1 MAFTYHIALTGTA
14 YEEFIPSV
22 EPKVTYTQYSDEIFP
37 RPAIGEI
44 KIGELRNDTIYSGLA
59 SMYYDSSQFEN
70 QIKIIIKQDGTNKY
84 YFRTSIS
91 NTILDSQNKL
101 FRFTPEP
108 DDNYQSILDVY
119 EKRIYETDLAS
130 NIFNN
135 ASYYYWSHP
144 TNVFTNASPAF
155 TSFSDSAK
163 VVAWQYSG
171 SGTNYARLDYP
182 GCAQSGDQVKINITS
197 SSGGGTIRLVN
208 VALAA
213 VSNSVTVT
221 DGLKTMTAT
230 AEARYIELAVD
241 TGTTGGF
248 TYEAYAHQLSE
259 FGNNLKTV
267 IDYLLDDHMGTGITC
282 KSTIL
287 FADTLP
293 SIAPT
298 YIEDYHAAYPASDY
312 VTESKGPIIFN
323 DNLSIGFAEGFTDD
337 IDSYVNNEFTIKEIF
352 DILKYKFKIYWYID
366 SDEYLRFEHRKY
378 FDVWESQLDLRSN
391 TFAKFKP
398 EVDCK
403 VYNYDK
409 SDIYNQIKYSENNA
423 KTSDFLDIHVDC
435 DVNKTSPKT
444 SSISP
449 PNLSTDIDVALTDEW
464 SLSGFVLVIT
474 SEINGDDVVQLV
486 QSITDSGA
494 YSQNGYLSWAW
505 VSKYYFNWG
514 CDADEAITSNGETIT
529 AESLKPYLIQNNIK
543 FYYSGSVNWYQSIV
557 LSRGI
562 GWIKKI
568 EHDLSSGFYTIDVGF
583 DPLADTSEL
592 TADSTAITADSTLIT
607 ADAT

>member
-1 MAFTYHIALTGTA
+1 MAFTYHIAPIGTA
-14 YEEFIPSV
+14 YTEFVPSV
-22 EPKVTYTQYSDEIFP
+22 EPKITFAPFSDEIFL
-37 RPAIGEI
+37 RPVIEEI
-44 KIGELRNDTIYSGLA
+44 KISKLKNESIYNILA
-59 SMYYDSSQFEN
+59 ALYYDSSKFN
-70 QIKIIIKQDGTNKY
+70 DQIKIIVKQNGTNKY

-91 NTILDSQNKL
+91 NTTIDSQNSL
-101 FRFTPEP
+101 FKFTPEP
-108 DDNYQSILDVY
+108 DDNYQSIIDVY
-119 EKRIYETDLAS
+119 ERRLYETDLAL

-163 VVAWQYSG
+163 VVSWQYSG
-171 SGTNYARLDYP
+171 SGTNYARLDYL

-208 VALAA
+208 AALAA

-267 IDYLLDDHMGTGITC
+267 IDYLIDSHYGTGITC

-287 FADTLP
+287 FADALP
-293 SIAPT
+293 SVSPT
-298 YIEDYHAAYPASDY
+298 YISDFLTSHPSRDY
-312 VTESKGPIIFN
+312 VTESHGLLIFN
-323 DNLSIGFAEGFTDD
+323 DNLSIGFAEGFSDELE
-337 IDSYVNNEFTIKEIF
+337 NNEFTIKEVF
-352 DILKYKFKIYWYID
+352 DILKYKFNIYWYID
-366 SDEYLRFEHRKY
+366 SDDYLRFEHRKY
-378 FDVWESQLDLRSN
+378 FDLWESQLDLTAI

-398 EVDCK
+398 EVDRLL
-403 VYNYDK
+403 YRYDK
-409 SDIYNQIKYSENNA
+409 SNIYNQIKYSENNA
-423 KTSDFLDIHVDC
+423 TTSDFLDIHVDY

-444 SSISP
+444 TSISP
-449 PNLSTDIDVALTDEW
+449 PSLSTDIETALGESW
-464 SLSGFVLVIT
+464 STAGFVLVIT
-474 SEINGDDVVQLV
+474 SVINSYNVVQLV
-486 QSITDSGA
+486 PSITDSGK

-505 VSKYYFNWG
+505 VSKNYFNWS
-514 CDADEAITSNGETIT
+514 CDGDSATISNGETIT
-529 AESLKPYLIQNNIK
+529 AESLKTYLIQDGIK
-543 FYYSGSVNWYQSIV
+543 FYYAGDINWYQSIT
-557 LSRGI
+557 LLRGL
-562 GWIKKI
+562 GRIKKI
-568 EHDLSSGFYTIDVGF
+568 EHDLATGFYTIDVGF
-583 DPLADTSEL
+583 DPLTISTEV
-592 TADSTAITADSTLIT
+592 TADSTVITADSTLIT